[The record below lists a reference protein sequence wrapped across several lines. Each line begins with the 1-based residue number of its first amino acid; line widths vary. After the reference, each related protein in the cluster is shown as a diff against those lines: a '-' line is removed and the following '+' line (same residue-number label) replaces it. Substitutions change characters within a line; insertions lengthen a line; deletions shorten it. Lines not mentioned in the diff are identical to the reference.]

1 MDQLVE
7 AATAE
12 IRQGAVD
19 YGKNL
24 EICDCVGRDPSEAL
38 ALVAAVKRRLGKNDA
53 HVQLLALTLLEMCVK
68 NCETCHGAVESIL
81 SSVAN
86 LAQSP
91 SNVEVQTRALEL
103 IQQWGVAFEPLKQS
117 YPKFCE
123 TYYALR
129 VKGLPFGDPS
139 DIPVFTPPRT
149 QPSLSNASES
159 DAALAAALADGSLE
173 RANAIVKVRTD
184 LDVVAEHVSLL
195 ESMLPNSPGIREDE
209 AMSEVVGFLE
219 ACRPRLANL
228 VEVGLAGGLGDAD
241 TVAHLL
247 AVNDAVQQVLAD
259 EAASENRPPPAPQ
272 EETLLDLSAPPPP
285 APPAAEGSLLD
296 FTAPPVA
303 AAPPAAAPAPA
314 EESLLDFTA
323 PANPT
328 V

>member
-24 EICDCVGRDPSEAL
+24 EICDCCTRDPSEAL

-53 HVQLLALTLLEMCVK
+53 HVQLLSLTLLEMCVK
-68 NCETCHGAVESIL
+68 NCENCHGAVEQGAL
-81 SSVAN
+81 PSVAN

-103 IQQWGVAFEPLKQS
+103 VQQWGVAFEPLKAS

-129 VKGLPFGDPS
+129 VKGLPFGEPTDV
-139 DIPVFTPPRT
+139 PVFTPPRT
-149 QPSLSNASES
+149 QPSLSNASDS

-195 ESMLPNSPGIREDE
+195 ESMLPNSPGIKEDE

-259 EAASENRPPPAPQ
+259 EAASENRPPPPPPAQPQ
-272 EETLLDLSAPPPP
+272 EETLLDLSAPPP

-296 FTAPPVA
+296 FS
-303 AAPPAAAPAPA
+303 APPAAAPAPA
-314 EESLLDFTA
+314 EGSLLDLAA
-323 PANPT
+323 PPTNPT

>member
-1 MDQLVE
+1 M
-7 AATAE
+7 
-12 IRQGAVD
+12 
-19 YGKNL
+19 
-24 EICDCVGRDPSEAL
+24 
-38 ALVAAVKRRLGKNDA
+38 
-53 HVQLLALTLLEMCVK
+53 
-68 NCETCHGAVESIL
+68 
-81 SSVAN
+81 
-86 LAQSP
+86 
-91 SNVEVQTRALEL
+91 EL

-129 VKGLPFGDPS
+129 VKGLPFGEPTDV
-139 DIPVFTPPRT
+139 PVFTPPRT

-195 ESMLPNSPGIREDE
+195 ESMLPNSPGIKDDE

-259 EAASENRPPPAPQ
+259 EAASENRPPP
-272 EETLLDLSAPPPP
+272 PPPLRSRRRRSWTCRRRLLLR
-285 APPAAEGSLLD
+285 PPPRARY
-296 FTAPPVA
+296 
-303 AAPPAAAPAPA
+303 
-314 EESLLDFTA
+314 
-323 PANPT
+323 
-328 V
+328 